1 MPSELTKA
9 PISGDTVKVETQAE
23 DAGHEGEAGEAGQ
36 AGWRAGV
43 ECEAEP
49 GSLSTAGDHLN
60 ISLGSAESTL
70 EEKSHNAVMPHLP
83 SLLEK

>member
-23 DAGHEGEAGEAGQ
+23 DAGHEGEAGQ

>member
-1 MPSELTKA
+1 MRGRRGRP
-9 PISGDTVKVETQAE
+9 
-23 DAGHEGEAGEAGQ
+23 
-36 AGWRAGV
+36 AGV
-43 ECEAEP
+43 LGWSAEP